1 VHLRFLFA
9 VFALIVSTCGAQER
23 PPQILEVYREFW
35 KPGNVAAG
43 RKIEVEASQICV
55 ELKCPH
61 PYLGLESVTGPK
73 EAWFLNGFVSST
85 EQTQVGE
92 DYQKNPALIEAL
104 NKILARKKPL
114 SRADDINV
122 FAHYQPSLSRGAP
135 WSLGRGRFLV
145 ITVTKRD
152 PAPNG
157 NPVIDGTARDGTTRD
172 GTARDGT
179 AFETEDGTRFIFSPA
194 RTRREANARAAAAGP
209 ETRVFA
215 VRPYWSLPSRDW
227 VATDPSFWKDRP
239 TATSAK

>member
-1 VHLRFLFA
+1 M
-9 VFALIVSTCGAQER
+9 VSAYAQER

-35 KPGNVAAG
+35 KPGSIAAS
-43 RKIEVEASQICV
+43 RKIEVEAAQICV

-61 PYLGLESVTGPK
+61 PYLGLESLTGLK
-73 EAWFLNGFVSST
+73 EAWFLNGFVSLAD
-85 EQTQVGE
+85 QTQVGE
-92 DYQKNPALIEAL
+92 DYQKNPTLMEAL

-135 WSLGRGRFLV
+135 WSLGQGRFLV

-152 PAPNG
+152 PASKRNL
-157 NPVIDGTARDGTTRD
+157 VIDGA
-172 GTARDGT
+172 
-179 AFETEDGTRFIFSPA
+179 AFETEDGTRFIVSPA
-194 RTRREANARAAAAGP
+194 RTRREADARAATAGP

-215 VRPYWSLPSRDW
+215 VRPYWSLPARDW
-227 VATDPSFWKDRP
+227 VAMDSSFWKNRP